1 VSLPDDRPPAAIRA
15 QDGTSAEPAPAT
27 AGQGQE
33 GNGAP
38 PPRSTFI
45 GDLRAVL
52 SERDFR
58 KLFATR
64 LIAQTGDGIF
74 TAGLGTYV
82 FFNNSTYPSPG
93 SAAAAFAAL
102 YLPYSL
108 VGPFA
113 GVFIDRWSRRQILV
127 WSAVIRAA
135 LVALAAVLVGSG
147 TLGGPLLGVA
157 LVVFGVNRF
166 FLASLSAA
174 LPHVVRPDKLVMANG
189 VSPTAG
195 GIMTIIGAGLALLVR
210 LLTGGG
216 HFGSAMILVA
226 AGCCYLLSGL
236 PALPMR
242 RDLLG
247 PDLPAGRPAGVVA
260 RLTEVAGA
268 LGSVATGLADGARHV
283 WHRRQ
288 AAAALGA
295 TAGNKFCYGALSVLV
310 ILLYRNYFYPRSA
323 NAALGHFTTLVGIP
337 LAVGFAAAAF
347 VTPPALRRMTKQAW
361 ITAGLVACTVITG
374 ALGWAFTEVAF
385 VVIAFGVSLAGQ
397 DVAIAA
403 VTILQEE
410 VADSFRGRVFAFYD
424 IAFSAAL
431 AAGAI
436 VVALFL
442 PASGKSY
449 WVMAAIAVCYL
460 LAAAGYRAAVRQPAG
475 GSGTSSPSASAQR
488 SSS

>member
-1 VSLPDDRPPAAIRA
+1 MSRPDDRPPAAIQA
-15 QDGTSAEPAPAT
+15 PDGPPTEPPAK
-27 AGQGQE
+27 
-33 GNGAP
+33 
-38 PPRSTFI
+38 STFI
-45 GDLRAVL
+45 GDLRTVL

-64 LIAQTGDGIF
+64 LIAQTGDGLF

-82 FFNNSTYPSPG
+82 FFNNSTYPGPG

-102 YLPYSL
+102 YLPYSV

-127 WSAVIRAA
+127 WSAVLRAA
-135 LVALAAVLVGSG
+135 LVALTAVLVGSG
-147 TLGGPLLGVA
+147 TLGGPLLVVA
-157 LVVFGVNRF
+157 LVVFGVSRF

-195 GIMTIIGAGLALLVR
+195 GIMTLVGAAIALVVR

-216 HFGSAMILVA
+216 HFGYAMILVA
-226 AGCCYLLSGL
+226 AGCCYLVSGL
-236 PALPMR
+236 PALTMR
-242 RDLLG
+242 RSLLG
-247 PDLPAGRPAGVVA
+247 PDQQEARPDGLVA
-260 RLTEVAGA
+260 RLTELAGA
-268 LGSVATGLADGARHV
+268 LAVVAAGLADGARQV
-283 WHRRQ
+283 WRRRQ

-310 ILLYRNYFYPRSA
+310 ILLYRNYFYPKSSSV
-323 NAALGHFTTLVGIP
+323 ALSHFTTLVGIP

-347 VTPPALRRMTKQAW
+347 VTPPALRWMTKQTW
-361 ITAGLVACTVITG
+361 IVTGLVACTVITG
-374 ALGWAFTEVAF
+374 ALGWAFSQLAF

-410 VADSFRGRVFAFYD
+410 MADSFRGRVFAFYD
-424 IAFSAAL
+424 IAYSAAL

-442 PASGKSY
+442 PANGKSY
-449 WVMAAIAVCYL
+449 VAIAAIGACYL
-460 LAAAGYRAAVRQPAG
+460 LAAAGYWVAVRQPAG
-475 GSGTSSPSASAQR
+475 GSGASSPSASAQR